1 MWNKSRLYVLSF
13 GCDAFVKVIDKR
25 LELPLLTPWVPL
37 TSTRTHPKFYRLLLL
52 SNKFRSILFAFPVYA
67 TYHAKNKVTLENRN
81 TNTRDVDVVLKSVC
95 PARSPRE
102 MCCYHNQIEI
112 LPGTYHFEGYTLYSR
127 NYIWRICRQDEDHF
141 TCLLIEKKLLALSH
155 KSLII
160 LIRTFSR

>member
-1 MWNKSRLYVLSF
+1 MLITVENWTGNLNVKRKVACML
-13 GCDAFVKVIDKR
+13 KVIDKR

-37 TSTRTHPKFYRLLLL
+37 TSTRTHPKFYLLLLL

-67 TYHAKNKVTLENRN
+67 TCHAKNKVTLENRN

-127 NYIWRICRQDEDHF
+127 NYIWRILHVCWLKRSF
-141 TCLLIEKKLLALSH
+141 LLWVINLL
-155 KSLII
+155 
-160 LIRTFSR
+160 